1 MLATLSNA
9 EKIDLGLIGVFFVLF
24 PVLVNGL
31 IAFAVGGAI
40 AEKRANDRYLD
51 AAAFRMALEG
61 EAAYLAAVASNE
73 ASRARVLARLAG
85 CCGRPCMAGLS

>member
-40 AEKRANDRYLD
+40 AEKRANDRYLEQH
-51 AAAFRMALEG
+51 RIPGSEL
-61 EAAYLAAVASNE
+61 
-73 ASRARVLARLAG
+73 
-85 CCGRPCMAGLS
+85 